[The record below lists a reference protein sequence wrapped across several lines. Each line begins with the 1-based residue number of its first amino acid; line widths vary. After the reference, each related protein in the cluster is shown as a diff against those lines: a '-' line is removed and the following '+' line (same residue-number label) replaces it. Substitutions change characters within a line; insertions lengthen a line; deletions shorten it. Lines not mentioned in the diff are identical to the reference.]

1 MAQTAVTKY
10 NELQLGVGRSG
21 RGGVGQAS
29 VGEPEHNTMTMT
41 ELPYAEP
48 KPKLRWY
55 QYGLRT
61 ALVFVSLV
69 SVGMSWLAVRMQSAR
84 AQREAVVAV
93 QAAGGTVRYQHEL
106 DASGNVIPVDG
117 LVWDAPVDEWGNP
130 VPGESSPGADAP
142 APAWLRRLF
151 GDDLF
156 RTAVWA
162 CVGSNEGLE
171 QVRRLTS
178 LERLTLDPNC
188 RLTVRDTGTKLPDAS
203 HHDMRCFYPRDDS
216 EITDAGLERLQGLTK
231 LRKLELWRVWGVAVT
246 DDGVKKLRDALP
258 NCTIETRPPTPH
270 TR

>member
-1 MAQTAVTKY
+1 MKAVPKQQADKACFREIDVILSAKTYMTVATQVVSPNGRDRMVHQLSDTKVNQRPSDRDQLLAPDLSGLQVTDEVIPPRVRPSAHSGRGQTAVTKY

-142 APAWLRRLF
+142 APR
-151 GDDLF
+151 G
-156 RTAVWA
+156 
-162 CVGSNEGLE
+162 
-171 QVRRLTS
+171 
-178 LERLTLDPNC
+178 
-188 RLTVRDTGTKLPDAS
+188 
-203 HHDMRCFYPRDDS
+203 
-216 EITDAGLERLQGLTK
+216 
-231 LRKLELWRVWGVAVT
+231 
-246 DDGVKKLRDALP
+246 
-258 NCTIETRPPTPH
+258 
-270 TR
+270 